1 MSNELERRLT
11 LGCVSYINAFP
22 FSLELAERNDIFLHT
37 APPADL
43 LAKLLDGS
51 LQFALT
57 SSVGSLTH
65 PLGKLSGFG
74 IAAYKKILS
83 VNLYA
88 APTFF
93 TSGKLRI
100 AATKESRSSVMLLNI
115 LCRYLW
121 NTPIPEI
128 IQLSSDDVLKTSSE
142 NYDGLLLIGDK
153 ALHHPH
159 ISGFSTYDLA
169 QGWYELTQLPFVFA
183 VVLSNN
189 PQGSATIQT
198 ALEQSLS
205 HFEAHPEAAIAKAV
219 ERTQLPENLI
229 KEYYSLCRYRLREED
244 YEGLEKFR
252 EYHAAIYQQ
261 T

>member
-1 MSNELERRLT
+1 MSDKFERRLT

-22 FSLELAERNDIFLHT
+22 FSLEFAKRDDILLHT
-37 APPADL
+37 APPSDL
-43 LAKLLDGS
+43 LEKLLNGD

-57 SSVGSLTH
+57 STVGLLTH
-65 PLGKLSGFG
+65 PLGTVPGFG

-93 TSGKLRI
+93 TSEKPRI
-100 AATKESRSSVMLLNI
+100 AATKESRSSIMLFHI
-115 LCRYLW
+115 LCRHLW
-121 NTPIPEI
+121 NTPMPEI
-128 IQLSSDDVLKTSSE
+128 IQLPSDDVIEKAE

-159 ISGFSTYDLA
+159 IPGFATYDLA

-183 VVLSNN
+183 VVLSNH
-189 PQGSATIQT
+189 PEGSRRVQE
-198 ALEQSLS
+198 ALENSLS

-219 ERTQLPENLI
+219 ERTQLSEVVI
-229 KEYYSLCRYRLREED
+229 RDYYSLCRYRLKEED
-244 YEGLEKFR
+244 YEGIEKFR
-252 EYHAAIYQQ
+252 EYHATIYQQ
-261 T
+261 A

>member
-1 MSNELERRLT
+1 MSDELERRIT

-22 FSLELAERNDIFLHT
+22 FSLELAKHKEILLHT

-43 LAKLLDGS
+43 LGKLLDGS

-57 SSVGSLTH
+57 SAVGLLTH
-65 PLGKLSGFG
+65 PLGTLPGFG

-88 APTFF
+88 ASTFF
-93 TSGKLRI
+93 TSEKLRI

-115 LCRYLW
+115 LCQHLW
-121 NTPIPEI
+121 KTPIPEI
-128 IQLSSDDVLKTSSE
+128 IQLTSDKVIEKSE
-142 NYDGLLLIGDK
+142 EYDGLLLIGDK
-153 ALHHPH
+153 ALRHPH
-159 ISGFSTYDLA
+159 VPGFTTYDLA

-189 PQGSATIQT
+189 PQGSAIVQA
-198 ALEQSLS
+198 ALESSLS
-205 HFEAHPEAAIAKAV
+205 HFEVHPEAAIAQAI
-219 ERTQLPENLI
+219 ERSQLPEALI

-244 YEGLEKFR
+244 YEGLERFR
-252 EYHAAIYQQ
+252 EYYATIHQQ
-261 T
+261 A